1 MSPTA
6 TFVIVII
13 GSGFLTIAGIL
24 AVALRRG
31 PNAGPIPEDEPRRRS
46 R

>member
-13 GSGFLTIAGIL
+13 GSGILTIAGIL
-24 AVALRRG
+24 AVGLRRG
-31 PNAGPIPEDEPRRRS
+31 PNAGPVATEETRS
-46 R
+46 RK